1 MSFSE
6 DSETKQSESFDSGTY
21 DSRIRSLLIDDDSRT
36 YDSRTCDS
44 RTIDSRTIDSDAD
57 AATYDSATVGTY
69 DSRSHFDKKSPW
81 IARCSDLFFEGVE
94 DTFCCRINDKWEDE
108 LRDFE
113 EDDDTLVTAPS
124 LSNKVSMGEETDSK
138 TADSYETFEDFKKKK
153 VSWALCGGTIE
164 EEKKEEESI
173 DQDVLFGESIGDEES
188 SGNPPWFSCGGTHNV
203 CIVSDE
209 EEKEGDDYEQE
220 LLKAELTREFAALK
234 EEFKEKE
241 PVPYVQEL
249 FSCGGEDKKKSMILE
264 EVPEDEVLD
273 GAESLLDAPPSVNS
287 QKKTENNIKS
297 YSYLAQYHSSKI
309 KENEGAKEE
318 EKEVS
323 NEFVHGNHRGW
334 GANTPPRTKKSNSSA
349 PTTPRSTPRKKNG
362 NEKKKNTSAPT
373 TLEEYVATRDNKRSP
388 PRKKKNDSRK
398 KTSPQKKDVEK
409 DGITLKVLKE
419 QQDAISVNSKILEEY
434 RNEMKK
440 NKKVLDEYRNEM
452 KNIEE
457 QKILKDYQK
466 VKKKIQREQILQQY
480 REDLKKID
488 MEHMV
493 PNDFPD
499 DEEYPDDEGYSN
511 TSEHEVFPRAR
522 SMSSNT
528 HASDEQSRNDSTK
541 CGSSSTPTRDLPS
554 VGSSQKSSGKK
565 TVKKMTKSYKYFS
578 GLASHSTNRSITQS
592 ISNASLSSGSFD
604 GSSYGSTYEKSSFTT
619 PRKKL
624 VNYQAKTPA
633 SITTADTTVTAGNLT
648 AGNVPS
654 MKSRNRAKKTEIEE
668 YQHFR
673 PHRSNRAE
681 LAKSKKL
688 ALGRNR
694 AAAAKEQKFKKAFPY
709 MINHSL
715 FHENIENQQKNRS
728 KASTGRSRR

>member
-1 MSFSE
+1 
-6 DSETKQSESFDSGTY
+6 
-21 DSRIRSLLIDDDSRT
+21 
-36 YDSRTCDS
+36 
-44 RTIDSRTIDSDAD
+44 
-57 AATYDSATVGTY
+57 
-69 DSRSHFDKKSPW
+69 
-81 IARCSDLFFEGVE
+81 LFFEGVE
-94 DTFCCRINDKWEDE
+94 DTFCCRIGDKWDDE
-108 LRDFE
+108 WRDLE

-138 TADSYETFEDFKKKK
+138 TADSYETFEDFKKKN
-153 VSWALCGGTIE
+153 
-164 EEKKEEESI
+164 
-173 DQDVLFGESIGDEES
+173 QDVLFGESIGDEES

-209 EEKEGDDYEQE
+209 EEKGDDYEQE

-249 FSCGGEDKKKSMILE
+249 FSCGGEDKKKSMILK

-297 YSYLAQYHSSKI
+297 YSYLAQYHSSNI
-309 KENEGAKEE
+309 KEIEGAKEE
-318 EKEVS
+318 EKEKEVS

-334 GANTPPRTKKSNSSA
+334 GPNTPPRTKKSNSSA

-398 KTSPQKKDVEK
+398 EVEK
-409 DGITLKVLKE
+409 DGIALEVLKE

-457 QKILKDYQK
+457 QKILKEYQK

>member
-6 DSETKQSESFDSGTY
+6 DSETKPSDSFDSGTY
-21 DSRIRSLLIDDDSRT
+21 DSRIRSLLTDDDSKT
-36 YDSRTCDS
+36 FDSRTCDS

-69 DSRSHFDKKSPW
+69 DSRSHFDKQSPW

-94 DTFCCRINDKWEDE
+94 DTFCCRINDKWDDE
-108 LRDFE
+108 WRDYE

-153 VSWALCGGTIE
+153 VSWALCGGNIE

-173 DQDVLFGESIGDEES
+173 DQDELFGESIGDEES

-249 FSCGGEDKKKSMILE
+249 FSCGGEDKKKSMILK

-287 QKKTENNIKS
+287 QKKTEND
-297 YSYLAQYHSSKI
+297 AVQ
-309 KENEGAKEE
+309 
-318 EKEVS
+318 
-323 NEFVHGNHRGW
+323 GNHRGW
-334 GANTPPRTKKSNSSA
+334 GPNTPPRTKKSNSSA

-362 NEKKKNTSAPT
+362 NAKKKNTSAPT

-398 KTSPQKKDVEK
+398 EVEK
-409 DGITLKVLKE
+409 DGIALEVLKE

-457 QKILKDYQK
+457 QKILKEYQK

-480 REDLKKID
+480 RDDLKKID

-499 DEEYPDDEGYSN
+499 DEEYPDDEGYNN

-541 CGSSSTPTRDLPS
+541 YADNGSASTPPRDLPS

-715 FHENIENQQKNRS
+715 FHKTSKTNVRIEAMQALAVVPGSESDSDMHQL
-728 KASTGRSRR
+728 